1 VKVSFVITVYV
12 PEAIV
17 LAADSR
23 MFLGYTSGTGTQIQ
37 TPATDS
43 NNKLFLLQKR
53 DERGGQASR
62 PVGVTTYGDAIL
74 VGRAIESH
82 IKQFSYQSL
91 AVTDDVLTVKDKLL
105 AYMRG
110 ISTTV
115 NLGFQVAGFR
125 TEDGVEAEH
134 VWVLDISGNASTR
147 VNVQPGTTSPSF
159 GANWAGEPDVMARL
173 VNCAQVRQGTQLVSV
188 TLFPVPFNI
197 MTVQDAIDYALYAV
211 RTTIDTMRFE
221 ARFKTVGGPIDCL
234 LMTPESAE
242 WVQHK
247 RLQGEL
253 A

>member
-1 VKVSFVITVYV
+1 MSFVITVYV

-23 MFLGYTSGTGTQIQ
+23 MFLGCTNAAGAAIQ

-53 DERGGQASR
+53 DAEGGNASR
-62 PVGVTTYGDAIL
+62 PVGVTTHGDATL

-91 AVTDDVLTVKDKLL
+91 TVTDDVLTVKDKLL
-105 AYMRG
+105 AYVRG
-110 ISTTV
+110 IATTA
-115 NLGFQVAGFR
+115 NLGFQVTGFR
-125 TEDGVEAEH
+125 TENGVEVEH

-147 VNVQPGTTSPSF
+147 VNVQPGTTNTSF
-159 GANWAGEPDVMARL
+159 GAYWGGEPDVMARL
-173 VNCAQVRQGTQLVSV
+173 VNCTQVRQGTQQVNV
-188 TLFPVPFNI
+188 TPCPVLFDI

-221 ARFKTVGGPIDCL
+221 ARLKTVGGPIDCL
-234 LMTPESAE
+234 LMTPGSAE
-242 WVQHK
+242 WIQHK
-247 RLQGEL
+247 RF
-253 A
+253 